1 LDARC
6 VSRHPLFDQFSVV
19 VSNCKVNLAMA
30 TAPDRRPDA
39 IDTTVQK
46 TYRWLHELAEE
57 LGGASR
63 DEAYDVLRGYLHTLR
78 DRLTV
83 NQAAH
88 LGAQLPMLVRGIYYE
103 GWNPAKVPRKMKA
116 DEFLES
122 FVRQGGNA
130 TDWPAEQALR
140 AATRVLLLHVTGG
153 EALDVLN
160 SLPADVRGLL
170 L

>member
-1 LDARC
+1 
-6 VSRHPLFDQFSVV
+6 
-19 VSNCKVNLAMA
+19 
-30 TAPDRRPDA
+30 
-39 IDTTVQK
+39 
-46 TYRWLHELAEE
+46 
-57 LGGASR
+57 
-63 DEAYDVLRGYLHTLR
+63 
-78 DRLTV
+78 
-83 NQAAH
+83 
-88 LGAQLPMLVRGIYYE
+88 MLVRGIYYE